1 MKKVVLIGAGEVGE
15 MALQCLGAELVE
27 HYVDNH
33 KAGRTYLG
41 KPVYAMEK
49 LLEDRAKYLILLT
62 IANMEY
68 RDELI
73 DQLFMMGI
81 NDYYYFE
88 RAIYTGSIFQKS
100 DVQIYTKKSL
110 YEDMME
116 IDPKRVCVLGRERQI
131 GRFVANL
138 FEIENFCDE
147 KEFCSASDLSNKY
160 DYIFV
165 NVKKYNCE
173 LHDQLRAINIKIYYI
188 AHSYNFYN
196 FLTKKGLARFFEK
209 YKGKRRCFIIGNGPS
224 LTSKDLDVLAEH
236 NEFCIGSNMI
246 HKIYPKTKW
255 RPNYVCMC
263 DKLVISQNL
272 YHILKNNNC
281 PVFVNDAVRLFLSPF
296 QYDNAVLYHEA
307 FNRDDDYRI
316 INFGTDLSDGTIP
329 SGWTVTYIA
338 MELAVY
344 MGFEEIYLLGIDNTN
359 LAKHCTDDY
368 WSESS
373 VQKDASEDELQLIVF
388 RHAFKRAKAASV
400 EYGFKIYNATRGGC
414 LEEFERVNF
423 DKLFY

>member
-1 MKKVVLIGAGEVGE
+1 MKQVVLIGAGEVGE
-15 MALQCLGAELVE
+15 MALQCLGAELVAY
-27 HYVDNH
+27 YVDNN
-33 KAGRTYLG
+33 KTGRTYLE
-41 KPVYAMEK
+41 KPVYPMEK
-49 LLEDRAKYLILLT
+49 LLEDREKYLFLLT
-62 IANMEY
+62 IANMQY

-88 RAIYTGSIFQKS
+88 RAIYMGSMFQKS
-100 DVQIYTKKSL
+100 DSQIYARKSL

-116 IDPKRVCVLGRERQI
+116 INPKRVCVLGCRRRI
-131 GRFVANL
+131 GQFVADL

-147 KEFCSASDLSNKY
+147 TEFCSASDMSSKY

-173 LHDQLRAINIKIYYI
+173 LHDQLKATNSKIYYI
-188 AHSYNFYN
+188 AHHYDFYN
-196 FLTKKGLARFFEK
+196 FLEKKGLADFFEK
-209 YKGKRRCFIIGNGPS
+209 YKGKKRCFIIGNGPS
-224 LTSKDLDVLAEH
+224 LVPEDLDMLAEH
-236 NEFCIGSNMI
+236 DEFCIGSNMI
-246 HKIYPKTKW
+246 HKMYSKTKW

-263 DKLVISQNL
+263 DKLAISQNL
-272 YHILKNNNC
+272 SHVLENNCC
-281 PVFVNDAVRLFLSPF
+281 PVFVNDAVQLYLSPF
-296 QYDNAVLYHEA
+296 QYDNTILYHEA

-316 INFGTDLSDGTIP
+316 VNFATDLSDGNIP

-359 LAKHCTDDY
+359 LAKHCSDDY
-368 WSESS
+368 WLESPILHDSSE
-373 VQKDASEDELQLIVF
+373 EMLQFIVF
-388 RHAFKRAKAASV
+388 KHAFKRAKTASV

-423 DKLFY
+423 DDLF